1 MPTTPTTT
9 PPPSATHSEIY
20 TYLINNK
27 GVSHNHALGIIN
39 NLQAESNMQYG
50 VEISDPSEL
59 YTSSGGTRGTIA
71 RSGGIA
77 QWRGDRL
84 ENLEQYM
91 RDTYGEEALET
102 GDTSLVDYKTNWR
115 AQIDFMMTEDE
126 TKKYLNKEFETPED
140 ASKDWTYYWERP
152 GDKGK
157 IQYFYDGE
165 EYVMA
170 RSKGEAIRK
179 IKDLHPNINIK
190 RRDLI
195 KGDILGGKSDERL
208 ATLPY
213 IEANAI
219 DLGGHLQHEAVIEG
233 GTPVTEGEAP
243 SSIVEHL
250 GEPLVHQPDALRVAL
265 PQQLT
270 QVHPAM
276 ELRETLIAADDV
288 SNLLPQ
294 KDQSIWQ
301 SGILNEL
308 LHGAKAAGGIV
319 GNIGGGVL
327 GEKFQKFN
335 FNDWMDNLLIPKRNE

>member
-1 MPTTPTTT
+1 MPTTPTTA
-9 PPPSATHSEIY
+9 PLPSATHSEIY
-20 TYLINNK
+20 TYLVNNK
-27 GVSHNHALGIIN
+27 GVSRNHALGIIN

-50 VEISDPSEL
+50 VEISDPSES
-59 YTSSGGTRGTIA
+59 YTQSGGARGTIA

-77 QWRGDRL
+77 QWRGARL

-91 RDTYGEEALET
+91 RNTYGEEALKT

-115 AQIDFMMTEDE
+115 AQIDFMLTEDE
-126 TKKYLNKEFETPED
+126 TKKYLNKDFETPED
-140 ASKDWTYYWERP
+140 ASKDWTYYWEVP
-152 GDKGK
+152 GDRGK

-170 RSKGEAIRK
+170 RSKSEAIRL
-179 IKDLHPNINIK
+179 IKDLHPNIDIK

-195 KGDILGGKSDERL
+195 KGEILEGKSEERL

-213 IEANAI
+213 IESKSI
-219 DLGGHLQHEAVIEG
+219 DLGGHLQPETEIKG

-250 GEPLVHQPDALRVAL
+250 GEPLVLQPDALRVEL
-265 PQQLT
+265 PQHLAQIS
-270 QVHPAM
+270 PMM
-276 ELRETLIAADDV
+276 ELQETLIAADDV

-308 LHGAKAAGGIV
+308 LYGVKDLGGA
-319 GNIGGGVL
+319 L
-327 GEKFQKFN
+327 GDVKKFN